1 MRKQHDT
8 PATGVKSFPRYPF
21 LLLGLAVVVLL
32 VLTVGINMERS
43 AAAGNSP
50 SIVIT
55 NSGSTNMPGSTLTIN
70 RDGSGSITYEKE
82 VLGQTLKH
90 VTNKAFS
97 AHTFDT
103 GQLEQMLNEVGSV
116 DKIPNHGCLKS
127 MSFGSTTTIT
137 YQGKTSGDVSCI
149 SQADEKIHQDIAHLV
164 LHLYSQAR

>member
-1 MRKQHDT
+1 MRKQHDM

-21 LLLGLAVVVLL
+21 FLLGLAVVVLL

-50 SIVIT
+50 YIVIT

-82 VLGQTLKH
+82 VPGQTLKH
-90 VTNKAFS
+90 VTNKAFP

-103 GQLEQMLNEVGSV
+103 GQLEQMLNKVGSV

-149 SQADEKIHQDIAHLV
+149 SHADEKIHQDIAHLV
-164 LHLYSQAR
+164 LHLYNQTR